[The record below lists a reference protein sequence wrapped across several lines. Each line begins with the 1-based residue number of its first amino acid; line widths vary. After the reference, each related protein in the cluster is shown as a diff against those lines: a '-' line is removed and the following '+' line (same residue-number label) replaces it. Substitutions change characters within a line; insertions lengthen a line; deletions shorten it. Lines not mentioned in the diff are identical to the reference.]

1 MSREIDISHPES
13 LSDEDIAYLRARGRV
28 NVIQILNEEEKRR
41 RAADTQV
48 EEVDEP
54 YEKWNVDELREE
66 LKNRGLPSDGN
77 KKDLVARLEENDASE

>member
-28 NVIQILNEEEKRR
+28 NVIQMLDAQAKRR
-41 RAADTQV
+41 PAADVQV
-48 EEVDEP
+48 EDVDEP

-66 LKNRGLPSDGN
+66 LKNRGLSTEGN